1 MEIGEKKIFDK
12 DAAYERWDQ
21 KNQRRG
27 NDKYFH
33 EEEREESYLREL
45 KGRIQNNTSGFLRVV
60 LTALIV
66 LAQVC
71 IVIVFSLQI
80 IKNGTIW
87 YYLIQ
92 VFSMAA
98 IVALINRNQSPS

>member
-27 NDKYFH
+27 NDKYFY

-45 KGRIQNNTSGFLRVV
+45 KGRIQNNTS
-60 LTALIV
+60 
-66 LAQVC
+66 
-71 IVIVFSLQI
+71 
-80 IKNGTIW
+80 
-87 YYLIQ
+87 
-92 VFSMAA
+92 
-98 IVALINRNQSPS
+98 